1 LNSSTSERLGADG
14 GRSADDIAAQVFR
27 LTLRLSTETLAEAA
41 AALQALG
48 LEPKA
53 FFVLDGIEERPYPA
67 ALARHLSM
75 PRPTIS
81 AYLAALEKQGL
92 IGRAIDPAD
101 QRRHRLTL
109 TTAGEDA
116 LARARCDLFAR
127 YEARLAR
134 LGPADQA
141 RFAEL
146 LAAVIG

>member
-1 LNSSTSERLGADG
+1 LPDTRL
-14 GRSADDIAAQVFR
+14 DDDTTAHVFR

-41 AALQALG
+41 DAFEALG

-75 PRPTIS
+75 PKPTVS
-81 AYLAALEKQGL
+81 AYLAALQKQGL
-92 IGRAIDPAD
+92 IARAIDPAD

-109 TTAGEDA
+109 TAAGRDVVS
-116 LARARCDLFAR
+116 RARGELFAR

-134 LGPADQA
+134 LGK
-141 RFAEL
+141 AERAQFTAL
-146 LAAVIG
+146 LAQMVG